1 MQKKKK
7 KKSTSGR
14 IHGYIEIFRYLL
26 NNFDTKFL
34 NRQIPITTRPLSRM
48 APSNIRQEEIESG
61 LFPVFEVISEAQR
74 KKMVIIFLLICFKRV
89 PFLSLF
95 YFMGEGGVGRKIISA
110 NPLFSKNCTRNCG
123 GALPVFFLVM
133 NASGRLKYVSANYEK
148 KSEPTFLQTSVA

>member
-1 MQKKKK
+1 MQKK

-74 KKMVIIFLLICFKRV
+74 KKMVIIFMLICFKRV

-123 GALPVFFLVM
+123 RALPVFF
-133 NASGRLKYVSANYEK
+133 GYECEWT
-148 KSEPTFLQTSVA
+148 SEICQC